1 LWLFCLFTLSG
12 LLFKFVLLHFDW
24 VVWYLVFLPL
34 LCCLDH
40 ESNWI
45 DQVIKIE
52 DSLGDYCRYFPPLLE
67 DSNGPAFHALNR
79 GKKSIVLDFRKPSD
93 VATFHSLCETAHV
106 VLETFRPGVLNKF
119 GLSPSQLRARHP
131 HLVYCSVESWA

>member
-1 LWLFCLFTLSG
+1 MSGSNPPLIGVRVLDLSR
-12 LLFKFVLLHFDW
+12 LLPGPYCSQVLRDLGA
-24 VVWYLVFLPL
+24 
-34 LCCLDH
+34 
-40 ESNWI
+40 E
-45 DQVIKIE
+45 VIKIE